1 MGQVIRVGAVLALL
15 GCSSALAARRAEVAV
30 VGVHVAGMDDK
41 AAIEASAQLTE
52 ALDATEKIDT
62 VTPGE
67 VRGRLA
73 GREALVV
80 EGTFLGPGRA
90 DLNEGKVLYERAE
103 FEGAIPV
110 LGEAVE
116 KLQDGLAGAT
126 DSKDL
131 IEALILLGMAHASTG
146 DAEQARKTFKAVVTL
161 DPARELDQVNYP
173 PRMVSLFNEV
183 RGQVRAAPAARL
195 VVQAPED
202 GARVYVDGIDR
213 GQAPVTVEGLPPGT
227 HYVLVI
233 GAGGKRSFDEV
244 ELQPDGRRV
253 YQAPLDTRALATA
266 GGDAAERARQTRLL
280 YSSLGTHIATGL
292 VLIGGELPDGNVG
305 MQLYETR
312 TGNFSQ
318 ILSAPSN
325 GAPVSAM
332 LDLVPSVAAWLTE
345 DGTLRPDRV
354 AKQVAPMALDDNALL
369 ASVLLDP
376 EPIIATVEVKKGWPW
391 WAWAG
396 VVTVAAGGAAGTA
409 IALTADE
416 PVDPNQGTIVVS
428 IP

>member
-1 MGQVIRVGAVLALL
+1 M
-15 GCSSALAARRAEVAV
+15 
-30 VGVHVAGMDDK
+30 
-41 AAIEASAQLTE
+41 
-52 ALDATEKIDT
+52 
-62 VTPGE
+62 
-67 VRGRLA
+67 
-73 GREALVV
+73 
-80 EGTFLGPGRA
+80 
-90 DLNEGKVLYERAE
+90 
-103 FEGAIPV
+103 
-110 LGEAVE
+110 
-116 KLQDGLAGAT
+116 
-126 DSKDL
+126 
-131 IEALILLGMAHASTG
+131 
-146 DAEQARKTFKAVVTL
+146 
-161 DPARELDQVNYP
+161 
-173 PRMVSLFNEV
+173 
-183 RGQVRAAPAARL
+183 
-195 VVQAPED
+195 VQAPED
-202 GARVYVDGIDR
+202 GARVSVDGIDR